1 MSHGRHHVGGWSLVP
16 CPDANPQPEYKPMT
30 VSDPADP
37 PPTKFENNFYKLRKE
52 LLTDE
57 ASPLRQVGHSARSV
71 FLHIAVHA
79 NSEGFAFPGQRH
91 IAKHTGLAVNTV
103 KSSVEK
109 LLSHGLLDREE
120 VGRRPASYYRY
131 LVEKPARRNDIIFIR
146 KDLIMS
152 AEWSRLTPAARSL
165 YLAMRVKTTN
175 NDFGDD
181 REAYGQREVDY
192 CASRQADL
200 IRWSG
205 VTRSKFGGLVKALEE
220 SGIITR
226 QGDGSWAVRLH
237 AVGWTYRG
245 DDEEADDF
253 DYSKASGF

>member
-1 MSHGRHHVGGWSLVP
+1 
-16 CPDANPQPEYKPMT
+16 MT

-37 PPTKFENNFYKLRKE
+37 PPTKFEKNFYKLRKE
-52 LLTDE
+52 LLTDG
-57 ASPLRQVGHSARSV
+57 ASPLHLVGHSARSV

-79 NSEGFAFPGQRH
+79 NAEGFAFPGQRH

-103 KSSVEK
+103 KTSVEK

-120 VGRRPASYYRY
+120 VGRRPASHYRY
-131 LVEKPARRNDIIFIR
+131 LVEKPARRNDLIFIY
-146 KDLIMS
+146 KDLVMS
-152 AEWSRLTPAARSL
+152 PEWARLTPAARSL

-200 IRWSG
+200 LRWSG

-245 DDEEADDF
+245 DDAEADDF
-253 DYSKASGF
+253 DYSEASGF

>member
-1 MSHGRHHVGGWSLVP
+1 
-16 CPDANPQPEYKPMT
+16 MT

-37 PPTKFENNFYKLRKE
+37 PPTRFGNNFYRLRKE

-79 NSEGFAFPGQRH
+79 DKKGFAFPGQRH

-120 VGRRPASYYRY
+120 VGRRPASHYRY
-131 LVEKPARRNDIIFIR
+131 LVEKPDRRSDMIFIY
-146 KDLIMS
+146 KDLVMS

-237 AVGWTYRG
+237 AVGWSYHG
-245 DDEEADDF
+245 DDAEADDF
-253 DYSKASGF
+253 EYGVVADF